1 MRRLVLLAVPALIA
15 APLIAQGAAEAPG
28 KLDPSRVAAGT
39 YKTDP
44 AHTLIGY
51 EVHHFAINDYFGIF
65 GDATGTL
72 KIDPARPEQA
82 KVDITIP
89 LATGITNASAELTEH
104 LKTADFFDVA
114 NHPTA
119 RFVST
124 SVKVDPKDKMKAEI
138 AGNLTIKGVTK
149 PVVLEAEFTG
159 AGDNPRTKVRTIG
172 FEAETEIK
180 RSDFGITYGL
190 PMVGDEVELEIS
202 VAFEKVG

>member
-1 MRRLVLLAVPALIA
+1 MHRLFALALPIAIA
-15 APLIAQGAAEAPG
+15 APLIAQGAPEAPG

-44 AHTLIGY
+44 SHTLIGY
-51 EVHHFAINDYFGIF
+51 EVSHFGINDYFGIF

-72 KIDPARPEQA
+72 VIDPARLQDA

-89 LATGITNASAELTEH
+89 LSTGITNASARLTEH
-104 LKTADFFDVA
+104 LKGADFFDVA
-114 NHPTA
+114 KHPTA

-124 SVKVDPKDKMKAEI
+124 SVTVDPKDRNKAQI

-149 PVVLEAEFTG
+149 PVVLETEFTG
-159 AGDNPRTKVRTIG
+159 AGANPRSKVLTIG

-180 RSDFGITYGL
+180 RSDFGINYGI
-190 PMVGDEVELEIS
+190 PMVSDEVEIEIS
-202 VAFEKVG
+202 VAFERT